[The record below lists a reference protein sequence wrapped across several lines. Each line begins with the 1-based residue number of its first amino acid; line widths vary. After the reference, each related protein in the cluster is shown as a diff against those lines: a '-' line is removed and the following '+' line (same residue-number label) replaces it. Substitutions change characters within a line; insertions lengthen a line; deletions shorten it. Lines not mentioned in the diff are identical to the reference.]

1 MLLHI
6 RPIFRTFTLVRV
18 GAGTTPRSVMP
29 PGCSGST
36 ATYMGKINHL
46 NNPATRTKQWV
57 SVLLLAAPMVV
68 QTLGMLGLATSFVGK
83 LPINCILY
91 LLPALGFF
99 LLWQIASNC
108 ATRTAAKVAT
118 ILYAAWA
125 IYFTLLELIGIDRL
139 PAWALHGVTVA
150 QIVTPLVLAYTASL
164 VGKNNRMGDW
174 GIFAIWIICTMCILE
189 SYWSVANSPI
199 SLWLFD
205 GMAANDIS
213 VSAFKEVYR
222 WFVIALNLLSIFAF
236 GVICTSS
243 AFSAERNPN
252 EPDPRYTP
260 INRYMVSTIVITL
273 ALIAIS

>member
-6 RPIFRTFTLVRV
+6 RLFFRIFTLGRV
-18 GAGTTPRSVMP
+18 GAGTTPRSITP
-29 PGCSGST
+29 SGCSGT
-36 ATYMGKINHL
+36 IATHMGKINRL
-46 NNPATRTKQWV
+46 NNPATRTKQWA
-57 SVLLLAAPMVV
+57 SVLLLATPMVV
-68 QTLGMLGLATSFVGK
+68 QTLGMLGLATSFAGK

-99 LLWQIASNC
+99 LLWQISSNS

-118 ILYAAWA
+118 ILYAAWT

-139 PAWALHGVTVA
+139 PAWALHGITFA

-174 GIFAIWIICTMCILE
+174 GICAIWIICAMCILE
-189 SYWSVANSPI
+189 SYWAVANSPI
-199 SLWLFD
+199 SLWIFD

-213 VSAFKEVYR
+213 VSAFKEIYR
-222 WFVIALNLLSIFAF
+222 WFVVSLNLLSIFAF
-236 GVICTSS
+236 GIICTSS
-243 AFSAERNPN
+243 AVSAELNPN

-260 INRYMVSTIVITL
+260 INRYMVTTIVITL
-273 ALIAIS
+273 TLIAVS